1 MLDFLHIENIA
12 VAKKLDIEF
21 NDGFNVLTGETGAG
35 KSVIIGSI
43 NMLLGAKVSKDIIR
57 QGETKALVSAV
68 FSDLGSEVYDL
79 CDELGLSYD
88 KDDSFSVS
96 RSFNS
101 DGKNTIKINSQPAT
115 LSQLK
120 TLGTKLINIHGQNE
134 NQSFMDKSN
143 HIIMLDDYVN
153 VSQQISKY
161 TEYFTKLTQIKTE
174 IKDLVEKN
182 KQTEMMEDLLK
193 LQIKELS
200 LAKLGEI
207 DEDEKLI
214 ETKNK
219 LKSSEKIVKS
229 SSNVYKLLLKNE
241 SNVSVVI
248 FIDKAIESLRKLAEF
263 DSSCEEMIAKLQEY
277 RYEIEDIAERTL
289 DLSQIDG
296 IDNPEGQLEIVED
309 RITILNRIKKKYGGS
324 IEEAIKYKE
333 EAEDKLNALENG
345 EYRLE
350 ELKKEYKKLHNEAC
364 SIADEINSI
373 RLDGAEKLSALI
385 GESLKFLDMPKVKFK
400 IEVAKNEREGTAV
413 LSSNGYNDV
422 EFLIATNVGEKL
434 SSMNKIASGGE
445 LSRIMLALKSA
456 LSDKQ
461 GAKTVIFDEIDTGVS
476 GSTSQKIGIK
486 LAEIGRGTQTICVT
500 HSAQIASLANS
511 HFLIKKIESEGR
523 AQTSVKLLND
533 DERID
538 EIARIIGGINLT
550 ENQYDAAKDLIKQSK
565 ALLNSKK

>member
-21 NDGFNVLTGETGAG
+21 KDGFNVLTGETGAG

-120 TLGTKLINIHGQNE
+120 TLGAKLINIHGQNE

-219 LKSSEKIVKS
+219 LKSAEKIVKS

-456 LSDKQ
+456 LSDKK

>member
-21 NDGFNVLTGETGAG
+21 EDGFNVLTGETGAG

-57 QGETKALVSAV
+57 QGETRALVSAV

-120 TLGTKLINIHGQNE
+120 TLGAKLINIHGQNE
-134 NQSFMDKSN
+134 NHSFMDKSN

-153 VSQQISKY
+153 VSQQISRY

-219 LKSSEKIVKS
+219 LKSAEKIVKS

-456 LSDKQ
+456 LSDKK

>member
-21 NDGFNVLTGETGAG
+21 KDGFNVLTGETGAG

-57 QGETKALVSAV
+57 QGETRALVSAV

-120 TLGTKLINIHGQNE
+120 TLGAKLINIHGQNE

-219 LKSSEKIVKS
+219 LKSAEKIVKS

-364 SIADEINSI
+364 SIADKINSI

-456 LSDKQ
+456 LSDKK

>member
-21 NDGFNVLTGETGAG
+21 KDGFNVLTGETGAG

-88 KDDSFSVS
+88 MDDSFSVS

-120 TLGTKLINIHGQNE
+120 ALGTKLINIHGQNE
-134 NQSFMDKSN
+134 NQSFIDKSN

-193 LQIKELS
+193 LQIEELS

-219 LKSSEKIVKS
+219 LKSAEKIVKS

-456 LSDKQ
+456 LSDKN